1 MDSNTEVK
9 DYWIID
15 RDYSNNL
22 EDSYKNRVISD
33 ALNSEIKK
41 RAESLLEF
49 DTMGNYEVENNPF
62 WLPDL
67 FRTPNPYR
75 KNYFTK
81 SQNWVGQITE
91 LSDTEFT
98 AKLIDKNDQTTFEV
112 AQFDMDEISKGDMEL
127 IKLGAIFYWSVGF
140 ANQNGQISKQSLI
153 RFKRSV
159 ALSISEFDYITDQ
172 ASELSEKIH
181 WD

>member
-1 MDSNTEVK
+1 
-9 DYWIID
+9 
-15 RDYSNNL
+15 
-22 EDSYKNRVISD
+22 
-33 ALNSEIKK
+33 
-41 RAESLLEF
+41 
-49 DTMGNYEVENNPF
+49 
-62 WLPDL
+62 
-67 FRTPNPYR
+67 
-75 KNYFTK
+75 
-81 SQNWVGQITE
+81 

-127 IKLGAIFYWSVGF
+127 IKLGAISYWSVGF

>member
-49 DTMGNYEVENNPF
+49 DTMGNY
-62 WLPDL
+62 
-67 FRTPNPYR
+67 
-75 KNYFTK
+75 
-81 SQNWVGQITE
+81 
-91 LSDTEFT
+91 
-98 AKLIDKNDQTTFEV
+98 
-112 AQFDMDEISKGDMEL
+112 
-127 IKLGAIFYWSVGF
+127 
-140 ANQNGQISKQSLI
+140 
-153 RFKRSV
+153 
-159 ALSISEFDYITDQ
+159 
-172 ASELSEKIH
+172 
-181 WD
+181 